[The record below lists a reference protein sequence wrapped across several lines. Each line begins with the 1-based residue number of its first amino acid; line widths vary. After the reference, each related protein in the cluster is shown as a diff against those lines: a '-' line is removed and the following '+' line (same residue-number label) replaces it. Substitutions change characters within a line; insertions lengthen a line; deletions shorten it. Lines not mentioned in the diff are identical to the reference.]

1 MGLIREPKGVDFFV
15 DPTPLTDKEKAR
27 ISEIIALYKKT
38 GQKLEFKA
46 IKSARPISK
55 KKHIAQHAI

>member
-38 GQKLEFKA
+38 GL
-46 IKSARPISK
+46 
-55 KKHIAQHAI
+55 